1 MKSTHNKAEQQQPKE
16 IKYPCL
22 MVADSGDV
30 VLFNKY
36 ECGTVVAITSKSL
49 HTLGHY
55 SNDWNMANFKT
66 PLPST
71 ESVTLQNN

>member
-22 MVADSGDV
+22 MVSTWGDV
-30 VLFNKY
+30 VLFSKPNIGVKL
-36 ECGTVVAITSKSL
+36 VVGQGLPI
-49 HTLGHY
+49 GYY
-55 SNDWNMANFKT
+55 SGDFCMHEFT

-71 ESVTLQNN
+71 ESITLQND